1 MTRAAAHPAPAR
13 AAHPAP
19 ARAAAIRAAA
29 ALAAGLA
36 ATAAG
41 CERAHQVTIEL
52 GADRDTLGLGFRCV
66 DDQGV
71 PLVNRA
77 VTGGR
82 LAFSLVIDLIGVG
95 DTVPGC
101 RGEEILAACPRAQ
114 DCPALVVSAD
124 GRRACR
130 ELSIGPPLDD
140 PAVVLAEIAQALRGI
155 VVTNDA
161 PDRPVMVRA
170 VATTERC
177 DDRLVSPTGGTY
189 PLLDPALAVGCA
201 YSCPLQL
208 DTVGGAVALYLDAL
222 DDRCEPQV
230 RACAGFPRR
239 P

>member
-1 MTRAAAHPAPAR
+1 MTRAAA
-13 AAHPAP
+13 
-19 ARAAAIRAAA
+19 AAAAAA
-29 ALAAGLA
+29 ALALS
-36 ATAAG
+36 AAG
-41 CERAHQVTIEL
+41 CPREHRVTIEL

-66 DDQGV
+66 DDQRT
-71 PLVNRA
+71 PLINRA

-82 LAFSLVIDLIGVG
+82 LEFSLVIDLIGVG

-101 RGEEILAACPRAQ
+101 RGEEILAACQREQ
-114 DCPALVVSAD
+114 DCSTLVVSAD

-130 ELSIGPPLDD
+130 EISIGPPLDD
-140 PAVVLAEIAQALRGI
+140 PAVVLAKIADALRGLA
-155 VVTNDA
+155 VTDDA

-177 DDRLVSPTGGTY
+177 DDRLVSPAGGTY
-189 PLLDPALAVGCA
+189 PLLDPTRAVGCA

-208 DTVGGAVALYLDAL
+208 DTVDGAIALYLDAL
-222 DDRCEPQV
+222 DERCEPQV